1 VLARLRP
8 RLTYAN
14 VMATLALF
22 VALGGSSYAA
32 LTLTGRNIK
41 NRSITRVDVKGNTL
55 TGSEIREKTLK
66 QVPKARL
73 AATASIA
80 DSANLAKNADTA
92 TNALTAT
99 RAQSSASADLAALA
113 NDAQTLAG
121 KQAASFESSSR
132 IAFGSASANP
142 AGASGEKNVLSW
154 PEAGMVVTSASNASN
169 NCGTDLGFAVANPR
183 SAGGAGIVAF
193 QGGSGASFSVGA
205 GAKTYRCAPDGV
217 NNPDSSDAVTL
228 TLLDTGSSRTMF
240 VNCFRVNTG
249 GAADVRCLATR
260 SEP

>member
-1 VLARLRP
+1 
-8 RLTYAN
+8 
-14 VMATLALF
+14 
-22 VALGGSSYAA
+22 
-32 LTLTGRNIK
+32 
-41 NRSITRVDVKGNTL
+41 VKGNTL
-55 TGSEIREKTLK
+55 TGSEIKEKTLK

-92 TNALTAT
+92 TNALTAD
-99 RAQSSASADLAALA
+99 RSQSSASADLAALA

-132 IAFGSASANP
+132 IAFGSASASP

-154 PEAGMVVTSASNASN
+154 PEAGMVVTSASNASTGG
-169 NCGTDLGFAVANPR
+169 CSGDLGFAVANPR
-183 SAGGAGIVAF
+183 SAGGAGIVGF
-193 QGGSGASFSVGA
+193 QDRAGASFSVGA
-205 GAKTYRCAPDGV
+205 GSKDYRCATGGV
-217 NNPDSSDAVTL
+217 SDTDAVTL

-240 VNCFRVNTG
+240 VNCFRVDTG
-249 GAADVRCLATR
+249 GAADIRCLATR